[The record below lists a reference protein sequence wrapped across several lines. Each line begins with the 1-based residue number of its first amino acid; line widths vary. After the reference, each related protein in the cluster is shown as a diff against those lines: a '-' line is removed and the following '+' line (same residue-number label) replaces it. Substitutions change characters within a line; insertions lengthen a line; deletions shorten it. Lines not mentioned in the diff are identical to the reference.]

1 LSVIDASVPDIAPPS
16 PRSSPQIR
24 AVLVCDLAD
33 STALIERLG
42 DRAAADLIRKHDR
55 VARGLIHDHG
65 GREIDKTDGF
75 LVLFE
80 RPVQAVAFALEYQRA
95 LRDLGK
101 ALGEPLRARIGIHV
115 GEVVQWENA
124 PAAVADGAKPIEVE
138 GLAKPVAARLMG
150 LAVPGQVL
158 LSEMARTLAQ
168 RAHAELPGGE
178 RVRWLAHG
186 RYRFKGVP
194 LPMLVHEV
202 GETGTSP
209 LIAPP
214 SGGKAVREVPWYRR
228 PAALAVEAL
237 LLLTAVA
244 IPLVLSLRAEP
255 AIAFAERDW
264 VVLGD
269 LQNQTSRDDL
279 GQALD
284 AALRIG
290 LSQSRYVNVVPDL
303 QVDDALKRMEL
314 GRDTRVDRGVGVQLA
329 MREGARAL
337 VLPTLTE
344 VGNRVRLSVEVVE
357 PSSAVTVYSDSV
369 SGEGVDSILPSAD
382 ELLGKLRERLGESL
396 SSIEQTNA
404 PLARITTGNLD
415 ALRAYSLAE
424 IEFGRGQIRDGML
437 LIEQALLLD
446 PGFAMA
452 RVRKGIVELQAL
464 GNRAAAAETFELAQ
478 QSRDKLSAREQL
490 MLDGVVAMAFGGAQE
505 AVEKWTLAAKLYP
518 DVIATRQNL
527 GQALHWQVRQPKE
540 AIEHFEAAANSA
552 HPLRGYSWLS
562 LAVIHTE
569 LGDYAKARDAVQRG
583 RALGVW
589 APDFEDVLPDLAE
602 KNYAAVA
609 ERLDAAPGQLPP
621 PLLLERELR
630 RAAVL
635 ADQGDYPGAEQR
647 IVAAL
652 GGPLG
657 PQLSPSKRA
666 VAELARLS
674 LRYAQGAGEA
684 DGAALAAFV
693 ESERGRLGSGDRADD
708 DGPLTHL
715 AFASLLASRDG
726 DADLARVALDAARRA
741 DDARRYFVEQ
751 RLWST
756 ADCAVQDVAKRA
768 PCLQALVDGREPFQT
783 RVALR
788 DALAAAGDEAGAA
801 RQAEWLAAHRGLA
814 VSELEG
820 IPLQIPNLIALRSL
834 SR

>member
-1 LSVIDASVPDIAPPS
+1 VIDDREPPVHAAAR
-16 PRSSPQIR
+16 PAPQIR

-42 DRAAADLIRKHDR
+42 DAAAADLMRRHDR
-55 VARGLIHDHG
+55 VARALMHQHG

-75 LVLFE
+75 LVLFD
-80 RPVQAVAFALEYQRA
+80 RPVQAAAFALDYQRA
-95 LRDLGK
+95 LRDLGRELK
-101 ALGEPLRARIGIHV
+101 EPLRARIGIHV
-115 GEVVQWENA
+115 GEVVLWENA
-124 PAAVADGAKPIEVE
+124 PEAVASGAKRVEVE
-138 GLAKPVAARLMG
+138 GLAKPVAARLMS
-150 LAVPGQVL
+150 LALPGQVL

-168 RAHAELPGGE
+168 RAQAELPQAE

-194 LPMLVHEV
+194 VPMLVHEV
-202 GETGTSP
+202 GETEVSP
-209 LIAPP
+209 LAPP
-214 SGGKAVREVPWYRR
+214 PSSGKAVREVPWWRR
-228 PAALAVEAL
+228 PAALLVEGLMLAG
-237 LLLTAVA
+237 AVA
-244 IPLVLSLRAEP
+244 VPVVLSLRPEP

-279 GQALD
+279 GEALD

-303 QVDDALKRMEL
+303 QIDDAKKRMEL
-314 GRDTRVDRGVGVQLA
+314 ERGTPVDRNVGVQLA

-396 SSIEQTNA
+396 ASIEQTNA

-424 IEFGRGQIRDGML
+424 EEFGRGQIRDGLL
-437 LIEQALLLD
+437 LIEQALQLD
-446 PGFAMA
+446 PTFAMA
-452 RVRKGIVELQAL
+452 RMRKGIVELQVL
-464 GNRAAAAETFELAQ
+464 GNRKAAAETFALAQ
-478 QSRDKLSAREQL
+478 QSREKLSAREQL
-490 MLDGVVAMAFGGAQE
+490 MLDGVVAMAFGSATE

-518 DVIATRQNL
+518 DAISARQNL
-527 GQALHWQVRQPKE
+527 GQALHWHARQPRE
-540 AIEHFEAAANSA
+540 AIPHFEAAANSS

-569 LGDYAKARDAVQRG
+569 LGDYPKAHEAVKLG

-589 APDFEDVLPDLAE
+589 APDFEDVLPDFAE

-609 ERLDAAPGQLPP
+609 ARLDAAPSQLPP

-635 ADQGDYPGAEQR
+635 ANQGDLAGAERR
-647 IVAAL
+647 IAEAVA
-652 GGPLG
+652 GPLG
-657 PQLSPSKRA
+657 AQLSPSKLA

-674 LRYAQGAGEA
+674 LRFAQSPTAA
-684 DGAALAAFV
+684 DRDALAAFI
-693 ESERGRLGSGDRADD
+693 ERERGRLGSGERSDD
-708 DGPLTHL
+708 DGPLTSL
-715 AFASLLASRDG
+715 AFASMLASRAG
-726 DADLARVALDAARRA
+726 HAGLAQTALEAAKRA
-741 DDARRYFVEQ
+741 DDAQRYFVEQ

-756 ADCAVQDVAKRA
+756 ADCIAQEVARRA
-768 PCLQALVDGREPFQT
+768 ACLQPLVDGREPFQT

-801 RQAEWLAAHRGLA
+801 QQAQWMAAHRGLA
-814 VSELEG
+814 VAELEG
-820 IPLQIPNLIALRSL
+820 LPLQLPNVIALRAL

>member
-1 LSVIDASVPDIAPPS
+1 MC
-16 PRSSPQIR
+16 

-42 DRAAADLIRKHDR
+42 DTAAAELIRKHDR
-55 VARGLIHDHG
+55 VARGLIQEHG

-75 LVLFE
+75 LLLFD
-80 RPVQAVAFALEYQRA
+80 RPIQAVAFALAYQGA
-95 LRDLGK
+95 LRE
-101 ALGEPLRARIGIHV
+101 LGEKLHQPMRARIGVHV
-115 GEVVQWENA
+115 GEVVLWAN
-124 PAAVADGAKPIEVE
+124 PAADVAEGAKGVEAE
-138 GLAKPVAARLMG
+138 GLAKPVAARLMS
-150 LAVPGQVL
+150 LALPGQVL
-158 LSEMARTLAQ
+158 LSDVARTLAQ
-168 RAHAELPGGE
+168 RAHAELPDAE

-194 LPMLVHEV
+194 VPMLVHEI
-202 GETGTSP
+202 GETGAAP

-214 SGGKAVREVPWYRR
+214 SNAKAVRELPWYRR
-228 PAALAVEAL
+228 PAALVVEAIL
-237 LLLTAVA
+237 LVSAVA
-244 IPLVLSLRAEP
+244 VPLLLSLRAEP
-255 AIAFAERDW
+255 ALAFAERDW

-269 LQNQTSRDDL
+269 LHNQTSRDDL
-279 GQALD
+279 GDALD

-314 GRDTRVDRGVGVQLA
+314 EHDTRVDRDVGVQLA

-337 VLPTLTE
+337 LLPTLTE

-357 PSSAVTVYSDSV
+357 PSSAVTVYSDAV

-382 ELLGKLRERLGESL
+382 ELLNKLRERLGESL
-396 SSIEQTNA
+396 SSIELTSA

-415 ALRAYSLAE
+415 ALRAYGLAE
-424 IEFGRGQIRDGML
+424 IEFGRGRIGDGLL

-446 PGFAMA
+446 PTFAMA
-452 RVRKGIVELQAL
+452 RVRKGIIELQAL
-464 GNRAAAAETFELAQ
+464 GNRAAAAATFELAQ

-490 MLDGVVAMAFGGAQE
+490 MLDGVVAMAFGSARE

-518 DVIATRQNL
+518 DLAATRQNL
-527 GQALHWQVRQPKE
+527 GQALLWHLRQPRE

-569 LGDYAKARDAVQRG
+569 LGDYARAHDAVQRG
-583 RALGVW
+583 RAMGVW

-609 ERLDAAPGQLPP
+609 ERLDAAADPLPP

-635 ADQGDYPGAEQR
+635 ADQGDFAGAEKR
-647 IVAAL
+647 IGDAL
-652 GGPLG
+652 SGPLG
-657 PQLSPSKRA
+657 AQSSPSKRA
-666 VAELARLS
+666 VAEMARLA
-674 LRYAQGAGEA
+674 LRFAQAPTDA
-684 DGAALAAFV
+684 DRTALATFV
-693 ESERGRLGSGDRADD
+693 ENERGRLGSGTRADD

-715 AFASLLASRDG
+715 AFASLLASRAG
-726 DADLARVALDAARRA
+726 ESALARAALDAASRA
-741 DDARRYFVEQ
+741 DDAQRYFVEQ

-756 ADCAVQDVAKRA
+756 ADCMAQENAKRA
-768 PCLQALVDGREPFQT
+768 PCLQPLIDGREPFQT

-788 DALAAAGDEAGAA
+788 DALAAAGDQVGATE
-801 RQAEWLAAHRGLA
+801 QTQWLAAHRGLA
-814 VSELEG
+814 VAELEG
-820 IPLQIPNLIALRSL
+820 LPLQIPNLIALRAL
-834 SR
+834 RR